1 MAAARPLIARFNSP
15 GAAPEGVR
23 NEATGLP
30 ILLSMLNISMLVKSR
45 FAPESSVKDAHDMP
59 GHLARRFQQIAVA
72 VFLAEIEEAG
82 YDLTPV
88 QYAALAA
95 VSANHGIDQ
104 VTLAG
109 LIAYDRTTITGV
121 VDRLVQKGLVARHE
135 SSRDRRARELKI
147 TDAGR
152 RTLRGVTPAVEAA
165 QRIMLRGLT
174 EKEAKELMRLLQKA
188 IAAGNELSRAPL
200 RDAATG

>member
-1 MAAARPLIARFNSP
+1 
-15 GAAPEGVR
+15 
-23 NEATGLP
+23 
-30 ILLSMLNISMLVKSR
+30 
-45 FAPESSVKDAHDMP
+45 MP

-72 VFLAEIEEAG
+72 VFLAEVEAAG
-82 YDLTPV
+82 HDLTPV

-95 VSANHGIDQ
+95 IGTNHGVDQ

-121 VDRLVQKGLVARHE
+121 VDRLVQKGLVVRQE

-147 TDAGR
+147 TDTGR
-152 RTLRGVTPAVEAA
+152 RTLRSITPAVEAA

-174 EKEAKELMRLLQKA
+174 EKEAKEFMRLLQKA
-188 IAAGNELSRAPL
+188 TAAVNELSRAPL
-200 RDAATG
+200 RIAASG

>member
-1 MAAARPLIARFNSP
+1 LSSTAGAAACRFLGARRPTSTAFIRCRRPLR
-15 GAAPEGVR
+15 AANEGGRSTDDIDQHAEYQYASQVPPE
-23 NEATGLP
+23 
-30 ILLSMLNISMLVKSR
+30 
-45 FAPESSVKDAHDMP
+45 PESSVKDVHDMP

-72 VFLAEIEEAG
+72 VFLAAVEEAG

-135 SSRDRRARELKI
+135 SSRDRRAREPY
-147 TDAGR
+147 AASR
-152 RTLRGVTPAVEAA
+152 RRSRRLSGSCCAA
-165 QRIMLRGLT
+165 
-174 EKEAKELMRLLQKA
+174 
-188 IAAGNELSRAPL
+188 
-200 RDAATG
+200 

>member
-1 MAAARPLIARFNSP
+1 
-15 GAAPEGVR
+15 
-23 NEATGLP
+23 
-30 ILLSMLNISMLVKSR
+30 
-45 FAPESSVKDAHDMP
+45 MP

-72 VFLAEIEEAG
+72 VFLAEVEEAG

-88 QYAALAA
+88 QFAALAA
-95 VSANHGIDQ
+95 IGSIPAIDQ

-121 VDRLVQKGLVARHE
+121 VDRLVQKGLVARQE

-152 RTLRGVTPAVEAA
+152 RTLRGATPAVEAA
-165 QRIMLRGLT
+165 QRIMVRGLSG
-174 EKEAKELMRLLQKA
+174 KEAKELVRLLQKA
-188 IAAGNELSRAPL
+188 IAAGNELSRAPQ
-200 RDAATG
+200 REAASA

>member
-1 MAAARPLIARFNSP
+1 MHA
-15 GAAPEGVR
+15 
-23 NEATGLP
+23 
-30 ILLSMLNISMLVKSR
+30 
-45 FAPESSVKDAHDMP
+45 MP

-72 VFLAEIEEAG
+72 VFLAEVEEAG

-95 VSANHGIDQ
+95 ISANPGIDQ

-135 SSRDRRARELKI
+135 SSRDRRARELTI

-152 RTLRGVTPAVEAA
+152 RTVRGITPAVEAA
-165 QRIMLRGLT
+165 QRLMLRGLT
-174 EKEAKELMRLLQKA
+174 EKEANELMRLLQKA
-188 IAAGNELSRAPL
+188 TAAGNELSRVPL
-200 RDAATG
+200 RDAAAG